1 MNTATTN
8 NTAHSLYALYETLPN
23 EVQQA
28 FLQELIQKKYQEL
41 AGLSFYLDCKEVK
54 DENDLL
60 SEQEQHSFFMSGEYN
75 A

>member
-1 MNTATTN
+1 MN
-8 NTAHSLYALYETLPN
+8 
-23 EVQQA
+23 
-28 FLQELIQKKYQEL
+28 LIQKKYQEL